1 MEVRVGDVVRLKP
14 VKVSNVYYDGSFDF
28 EGANESR
35 EGLGVIPSAFVE
47 EFILRIETDAEKIA
61 RLEAR
66 VKELEAQ
73 QKPEVLLYPDQLT
86 GYGPWID
93 GPPPLHLVAG
103 TFRTLEKVTR
113 LGTTFIRHSGMGGYS
128 PERCQKHIAYCLELP
143 Y

>member
-1 MEVRVGDVVRLKP
+1 MDIRVGDVVRLVDFKITE
-14 VKVSNVYYDGSFDF
+14 VSHGGFVGDF
-28 EGANESR
+28 LTTMGKGFAFPTRFAAQFVSR
-35 EGLGVIPSAFVE
+35 A
-47 EFILRIETDAEKIA
+47 ETDAEKIA

-73 QKPEVLLYPDQLT
+73 QKPVALMYPKQLD

-103 TFRTLEKVTR
+103 TFRTLENVTR
-113 LGTTFIRHSGMGGYS
+113 LGTTFIRHSGMGGYG

-143 Y
+143 YPY